1 MKIAITGAS
10 GKTGFRISEEAVKK
24 GYKVRQIIRKN
35 SKVSEGQESLETIR
49 VSLDKKEELDKALK
63 DIDALVIATGA
74 RASLDLTG
82 PAKVDA
88 LGVYRQLES
97 CKRVGIKRVIL
108 VSSLCT
114 GKFFHP
120 LNLFGLILIWK
131 KVGEN
136 FLRNSNFEWTIIR
149 PGGLKENEDI
159 KSENINYSK
168 EDTQINGS
176 IPRRLV
182 AQCCIDSLKN
192 NDSINKIIE
201 VTSSNDNKKII
212 NGQGV
217 VIRNFSNQTKNF
229 NRGPKKPSIESPYS
243 REKSLKVRSIPFFKS
258 LKLSLSIEGNFKKNS
273 SCI

>member
-10 GKTGFRISEEAVKK
+10 GKTGYRISEEAVKK

-35 SKVSEGQESLETIR
+35 SKVSAGLERLETVR
-49 VSLDKKEELDKALK
+49 VSLDKKGELDEALK
-63 DIDALVIATGA
+63 DIDALIIATGA

-114 GKFFHP
+114 GKLFHP

-131 KVGEN
+131 KLGEN

-168 EDTQINGS
+168 EDTQLMLTDLRTRNEPIRHKAAFKGCQPEFQS
-176 IPRRLV
+176 LVSRLIKQLEDELV
-182 AQCCIDSLKN
+182 AEKLTNRDS
-192 NDSINKIIE
+192 
-201 VTSSNDNKKII
+201 
-212 NGQGV
+212 
-217 VIRNFSNQTKNF
+217 
-229 NRGPKKPSIESPYS
+229 
-243 REKSLKVRSIPFFKS
+243 
-258 LKLSLSIEGNFKKNS
+258 
-273 SCI
+273 

>member
-10 GKTGFRISEEAVKK
+10 GKTGYRISEEAIKK
-24 GYKVRQIIRKN
+24 GFKVKQIIRKN
-35 SKVSEGQESLETIR
+35 SKVSEELKSLETLR
-49 VSLDKKEELDKALK
+49 VSLDNKEDLDKALK
-63 DIDALVIATGA
+63 DVDALVIATGA
-74 RASLDLTG
+74 RPSLDLTG

-88 LGVYRQLES
+88 LGVFRQLES

-114 GKFFHP
+114 GKLFHP

-131 KVGEN
+131 KIGEN
-136 FLRNSNFEWTIIR
+136 FLLNSNFKWTIIR

-182 AQCCIDSLKN
+182 AKCCIDSLSN
-192 NDSINKIIE
+192 NDSVNKIIE
-201 VTSSNDNKKII
+201 VTSSNNNKKI
-212 NGQGV
+212 
-217 VIRNFSNQTKNF
+217 S
-229 NRGPKKPSIESPYS
+229 
-243 REKSLKVRSIPFFKS
+243 
-258 LKLSLSIEGNFKKNS
+258 FKKAMQM
-273 SCI
+273 I

>member
-35 SKVSEGQESLETIR
+35 SKILEELKTLETIR

-63 DIDALVIATGA
+63 DVDALIIATGA

-108 VSSLCT
+108 VSSLCS
-114 GKFFHP
+114 GKLFHP

-131 KVGEN
+131 KIGEN
-136 FLRNSNFEWTIIR
+136 FLRNSSFEWTIIR
-149 PGGLKENEDI
+149 PGGLKETEDF

-168 EDTQINGS
+168 EDIQINGS

-192 NDSINKIIE
+192 KNSINKVIE
-201 VTSSNDNKKII
+201 ITSSNDNKKI
-212 NGQGV
+212 
-217 VIRNFSNQTKNF
+217 S
-229 NRGPKKPSIESPYS
+229 
-243 REKSLKVRSIPFFKS
+243 
-258 LKLSLSIEGNFKKNS
+258 FKKAMQM
-273 SCI
+273 I